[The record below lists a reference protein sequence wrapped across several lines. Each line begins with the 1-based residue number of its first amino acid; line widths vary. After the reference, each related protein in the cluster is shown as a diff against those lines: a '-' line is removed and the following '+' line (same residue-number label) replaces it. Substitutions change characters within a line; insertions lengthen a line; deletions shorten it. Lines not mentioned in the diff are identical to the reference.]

1 MDLTTKYL
9 GLQLLNPFI
18 AGASPLTMR
27 TDSLKRLED
36 AGAAAVVL
44 PTLFE
49 EHMQGEQL
57 SINNSVDI
65 PAQSFAESLS
75 YFFDYDKPLAGS
87 HDYLE
92 SIQKA
97 KTHIGI
103 PVIASLNCL
112 TMRAWKKYSAEI
124 ESAGADALELDFFYV
139 AVDALESGETIERRD
154 VEIIREVRNTIHIP
168 VTVKLTPFHTSL
180 AHFARELATAGAN
193 GLVLLHRFYEPDID
207 IEELELVSDLEPSN
221 PRELLLRLRWL
232 AIISGQVNCSL
243 AAMGGVHTAVDVLK
257 AIMAGAN
264 AVQIVS
270 ALVSHGPE
278 YIRKLTEEISRWM
291 EEHEYE
297 SLGQMCGS
305 MNISRCPDPVAL
317 SRGHYRAL
325 LKSWQTD
332 HVVLRILEFINKE
345 IS

>member
-9 GLQLLNPFI
+9 GLQLRQPFI
-18 AGASPLTMR
+18 AGASPLTMSP
-27 TDSLKRLED
+27 DSLKRLED
-36 AGAAAVVL
+36 SGAAAMVM

-49 EHMQGEQL
+49 EYIRSEQL
-57 SINNSVDI
+57 SINDSVDN
-65 PAQSFAESLS
+65 PAQSFGEALT

-87 HDYLE
+87 YDYLE
-92 SIQKA
+92 SIRRAKA
-97 KTHIGI
+97 NIGI

-112 TMRAWKKYSAEI
+112 TMRGWKEYSAEI
-124 ESAGADALELDFFYV
+124 ESAGADAIELDFFYV
-139 AVDALESGETIERRD
+139 PVDASESGGEIEKRGID
-154 VEIIREVRNTIHIP
+154 IVREVKKSIRIP

-180 AHFARELATAGAN
+180 AHFARELETAGAD

-207 IEELELVSDLEPSN
+207 IEELEVISDVRPSN

-243 AAMGGVHTAVDVLK
+243 AALGGVHTAMDVLK
-257 AIMAGAN
+257 AIMAGAS
-264 AVQIVS
+264 AVQMVS

-278 YIRKLTEEISRWM
+278 YIQKLTEEISLWM

-297 SLGQMCGS
+297 SLKQMCGS
-305 MNISRCPDPVAL
+305 MNLSHCPDPVAL

-325 LKSWQTD
+325 LKSWQTG
-332 HVVLRILEFINKE
+332 HVAKLKRLSLRQAG
-345 IS
+345 S